1 MSNPDGEKF
10 GWAPGEGHGIVRR
23 ENPDGAH
30 AAPSAGHGSP
40 PGNGWEAGGEAVP
53 PLSADA
59 ALLRFGTEVEDG
71 LMGRVGFLSGRLDG
85 PNSLRSCAL
94 FRMTYQ
100 PQANTIFLSEQTSQQ
115 YFSLK
120 TNQPPA
126 ISQQYFSLK
135 TNPHQPSAT
144 SQTNRP
150 GLRPVQPDRSGMWI
164 F

>member
-71 LMGRVGFLSGRLDG
+71 LMGRVGTQ
-85 PNSLRSCAL
+85 PNCYVD
-94 FRMTYQ
+94 F
-100 PQANTIFLSEQTSQQ
+100 
-115 YFSLK
+115 
-120 TNQPPA
+120 
-126 ISQQYFSLK
+126 
-135 TNPHQPSAT
+135 
-144 SQTNRP
+144 
-150 GLRPVQPDRSGMWI
+150 
-164 F
+164 

>member
-94 FRMTYQ
+94 FRK
-100 PQANTIFLSEQTSQQ
+100 PNTIFLSNKPASIFLLKQTNHQQSANSTFLSEQIRTSH
-115 YFSLK
+115 
-120 TNQPPA
+120 QPPA
-126 ISQQYFSLK
+126 KRTGRVYGPC
-135 TNPHQPSAT
+135 NPT
-144 SQTNRP
+144 DLVC
-150 GLRPVQPDRSGMWI
+150 G
-164 F
+164 FF